1 MTQKP
6 MPIRP
11 YTQPTPMPLIRNWRR
26 RAELSMEPLRAL
38 AGLGGAEIRLEHG
51 RIAGHR
57 LGRPL
62 GDLAAEIEHNDPPR
76 DPHDEAHVVL
86 DQEDR
91 DAAPVDRADDLRQPT
106 SLGHAEPA
114 PPSVNQPHARP

>member
-26 RAELSMEPLRAL
+26 RAELSMEHLRAL

-62 GDLAAEIEHNDPPR
+62 GDLAAGIEHNDPPR
-76 DPHDEAHVVL
+76 GPPDEAHVVL
-86 DQEDR
+86 DPEGR
-91 DAAPVDRADDLRQPT
+91 DAAPGERAEGLGQTTGLRPVQP
-106 SLGHAEPA
+106 
-114 PPSVNQPHARP
+114 